1 MNPRSL
7 IVVTGLL
14 VAVGTASAVDL
25 KGLKKSLGEGS
36 STGQDSESLSSLG
49 SLGGLS
55 LPAISGNTAGNAAGV
70 LEYCV
75 KRKYL
80 SGNAV
85 ASVKDKLL
93 SKYGLGD
100 TQEAEQDSGYQS
112 GLQGILQGD
121 GGKSFN
127 LDSVSDKLKDKG
139 CDYVLDNAGKLV

>member
-1 MNPRSL
+1 MNLRCFV
-7 IVVTGLL
+7 IAVGLL
-14 VAVGTASAVDL
+14 AMAGSASAVDL
-25 KGLKKSLGEGS
+25 KSLKKSLGGSEASAQSAEG
-36 STGQDSESLSSLG
+36 LP
-49 SLGGLS
+49 SLGGLT
-55 LPAISGNTAGNAAGV
+55 LPGISGKTAGNAAGV

-93 SKYGLGD
+93 SKYGLG
-100 TQEAEQDSGYQS
+100 TEKKARQDSGYKS

>member
-1 MNPRSL
+1 MNLRCFV
-7 IVVTGLL
+7 IAVGLL
-14 VAVGTASAVDL
+14 AMAGSASAVDL
-25 KGLKKSLGEGS
+25 KSLKKSLGGSEASAQSAEG
-36 STGQDSESLSSLG
+36 LSSLG
-49 SLGGLS
+49 GLA
-55 LPAISGNTAGNAAGV
+55 LPGISGKTAGNAAGV

-93 SKYGLGD
+93 SKYGLG
-100 TQEAEQDSGYQS
+100 TEKKARQDSGYKS

-139 CDYVLDNAGKLV
+139 CDYVLNNAGKLV

>member
-1 MNPRSL
+1 MNLRCFV
-7 IVVTGLL
+7 IAVGLL
-14 VAVGTASAVDL
+14 AMAGSASAVDL
-25 KGLKKSLGEGS
+25 KSLKKSLGGSEASAQSTEG
-36 STGQDSESLSSLG
+36 LSSLG
-49 SLGGLS
+49 GLA
-55 LPAISGNTAGNAAGV
+55 LPGISGKTAGNAAGV

-93 SKYGLGD
+93 SKYGLG
-100 TQEAEQDSGYQS
+100 TEKKARQDSGYKS